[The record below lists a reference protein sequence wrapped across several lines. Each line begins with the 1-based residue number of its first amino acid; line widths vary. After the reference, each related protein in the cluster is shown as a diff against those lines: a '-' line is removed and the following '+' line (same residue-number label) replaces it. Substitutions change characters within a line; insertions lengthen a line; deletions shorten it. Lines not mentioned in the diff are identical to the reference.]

1 MNRRAFFARDVRS
14 ALAAVEREFGPD
26 ARIVATEQEAQGVRI
41 VAEPPMLAVAG
52 TEADDWRARATAF
65 GLPVAML
72 AAVAR
77 ELRGVPEGARAMRA
91 ADRLAQRILTVP
103 PFASRTVAL
112 VGPTGVGKT
121 TTIAKLAACAQQSGL
136 SVRLLTLDV
145 ARPGGVEQL
154 RSFAQTLGLDV
165 AVATTSRELE
175 GLASDVR
182 RGELVLV
189 DTAGRAPHDRA
200 ARTATIDALRGA
212 GASVMLCLQA
222 SARRTDASATLAAW
236 KQAAPASLVVTKWD
250 ETGSPGE
257 VVALAIERELPIA
270 WITTG
275 QTVPGDLVAADAVAL
290 AAHAVGLSEEQAR
303 SLVR

>member
-1 MNRRAFFARDVRS
+1 MNRRAFFARDVRG

-26 ARIVATEQEAQGVRI
+26 ARIVSTEHEAQGVRI
-41 VAEPPMLAVAG
+41 VAEPPLLAVG
-52 TEADDWRARATAF
+52 ETHADDWRAHAAAF
-65 GLPVAML
+65 GLPDAML

-77 ELRGVPEGARAMRA
+77 DLRGVPNDARAMRA
-91 ADRLAQRILTVP
+91 ADRLAQRIRTVP
-103 PFASRTVAL
+103 PFASHTVAL

-121 TTIAKLAACAQQSGL
+121 TTIAKLAACAQQRGL

-175 GLASDVR
+175 RIAAEVR

-200 ARTATIDALRGA
+200 ARTATIDALRAA
-212 GASVMLCLQA
+212 GAEVMLCLQA
-222 SARRTDASATLAAW
+222 GARRSDASATLAAW
-236 KQAAPASLVVTKWD
+236 KQAAPVSLVVTKWD
-250 ETGSPGE
+250 ETAAPGE

-303 SLVR
+303 SLER